1 LEKKRVCIGDVITF
15 LDSRVA
21 RGLFVADFTSL
32 AAGMRIHSL
41 AFAATV
47 ATAPATITG
56 DVQMIEVGGMRSVSR
71 LRRGVPAAAN
81 LSLG

>member
-1 LEKKRVCIGDVITF
+1 
-15 LDSRVA
+15 
-21 RGLFVADFTSL
+21 
-32 AAGMRIHSL
+32 MRIHSL
-41 AFAATV
+41 ALAATV

-56 DVQMIEVGGMRSVSR
+56 DVQMIEVGGMRGVPR